1 MKVRD
6 PIQISRL
13 MVRKGV
19 SARGLAEAAGW
30 KSHTYMLRILD
41 GKIKSVQPE
50 PARKIAERLGVDVD
64 RIFLTEVTGE
74 GGQNVRRRSAA

>member
-13 MVRKGV
+13 MALEGV
-19 SARGLAEAAGW
+19 SGRQLAKAAGW
-30 KSHTYMLRILD
+30 ESHTYLLRILN

-50 PARKIAERLGVDVD
+50 PAKKIAERLGVDVD
-64 RIFLTEVTGE
+64 RLFLTEVTGD
-74 GGQNVRRRSAA
+74 GGQKVRRGRAA

>member
-13 MVRKGV
+13 MALEGV
-19 SARGLAEAAGW
+19 SGRQLAKAAGW
-30 KSHTYMLRILD
+30 ESHTYLLRILN

-50 PARKIAERLGVDVD
+50 PAKKIAERLGVDVD
-64 RIFLTEVTGE
+64 RLFLTEVTGD
-74 GGQNVRRRSAA
+74 GGQKARRGRAA

>member
-19 SARGLAEAAGW
+19 SARELSKAAGW

-41 GKIKSVQPE
+41 GRIKSVQRE
-50 PARKIAERLGVDVD
+50 PARLIAEYLGVDPD
-64 RIFLTEVTGE
+64 RIFLTEVIGE
-74 GGQNVRRRSAA
+74 GGQNVKSRSAA

>member
-19 SARGLAEAAGW
+19 SARELSKAAGW
-30 KSHTYMLRILD
+30 KSHTYLLRILD
-41 GKIKSVQPE
+41 GKIKSVQPV
-50 PARKIAERLGVDVD
+50 PARKIAEHLGVDQD
-64 RIFLTEVTGE
+64 RIFLTEVTSNAP
-74 GGQNVRRRSAA
+74 QNAKRRSAA

>member
-19 SARGLAEAAGW
+19 SARELSKAAGW
-30 KSHTYMLRILD
+30 KSHTYLLRILN

-50 PARKIAERLGVDVD
+50 PARKIAEHLGVDPD
-64 RIFLTEVTGE
+64 RIFLTEVTGD

>member
-19 SARGLAEAAGW
+19 SARELSKAAGW
-30 KSHTYMLRILD
+30 RSHTYLLRILD

-50 PARKIAERLGVDVD
+50 PARKIAEHLGVDTD

-74 GGQNVRRRSAA
+74 GGQNVQRESAA

>member
-6 PIQISRL
+6 PILISRL

-19 SARGLAEAAGW
+19 SARELSKAAGW
-30 KSHTYMLRILD
+30 RSHTYLLRILN
-41 GKIKSVQPE
+41 GHIKSVQPD
-50 PARKIAERLGVDVD
+50 PARKIADHLGVDTD

-74 GGQNVRRRSAA
+74 AEHNDRAGRVA

>member
-19 SARGLAEAAGW
+19 SARALATAAGW

-41 GKIKSVQPE
+41 GKIKSVQPG
-50 PARKIAERLGVDVD
+50 PARRIADHLGVDMD
-64 RIFLTEVTGE
+64 RIFLAEVIGD

>member
-19 SARGLAEAAGW
+19 SARELSKAAGW
-30 KSHTYMLRILD
+30 KSHTYLLRILN
-41 GKIKSVQPE
+41 GQIKSVQPD
-50 PARKIAERLGVDVD
+50 PARKIAAHLGVDQD
-64 RIFLTEVTGE
+64 RIFLTEVTGD
-74 GGQNVRRRSAA
+74 GGHSVKRGRAA

>member
-19 SARGLAEAAGW
+19 SARELSKAAGW

-50 PARKIAERLGVDVD
+50 PARLIAEHLGVDRD
-64 RIFLTEVTGE
+64 RIFLTEVIGE
-74 GGQNVRRRSAA
+74 SGQSAKRRRAA